1 MSEPLNAFGLPI
13 RWFDRA
19 VALLAAHP
27 KVVRVLVYGSRARGD
42 FSPTSDLDLAVDAPE
57 MAPSE
62 FARLHL
68 DFDDLPFVLKTDL
81 VWLQGAGEALRA
93 GILQDGKAVFQRK
106 DAQHSCQENS

>member
-1 MSEPLNAFGLPI
+1 MSEPLNAFGLPV
-13 RWFDRA
+13 RWFDRV

-27 KVVRVLVYGSRARGD
+27 KVERVLVYGSRARGD
-42 FSPTSDLDLAVDAPE
+42 FQPASDLDLAVDAPE

-62 FARLHL
+62 FARLRL

-93 GILQDGKAVFQRK
+93 GILRDAKAVFQRK
-106 DAQHSCQENS
+106 DAQHSCQESS